1 MHGIGWGR
9 RFATELA
16 LDIAKEGKPMQRAGQ
31 KRPVSVGEFSCT
43 PPISQAAVT
52 LRLMA
57 DKSPP
62 VEGSTTKVGEIVAVR
77 GAKHEELEVVIRKRI
92 ESRLAG
98 RVRNLLVRANGDSVV
113 LEGQCATF
121 YTKQIA
127 QHAAMGVL
135 DDQHLENAIVV
146 SPVQT

>member
-1 MHGIGWGR
+1 
-9 RFATELA
+9 
-16 LDIAKEGKPMQRAGQ
+16 MQRAGQ
-31 KRPVSVGEFSCT
+31 KRPVSVGEPSRSQST
-43 PPISQAAVT
+43 HQAAVT

-57 DKSPP
+57 DESPIAEVSATNAGKP
-62 VEGSTTKVGEIVAVR
+62 VAARVVKRES
-77 GAKHEELEVVIRKRI
+77 LESIIRKRI

-98 RVRNLLVRANGDSVV
+98 RVRNLLVRASGDSIV

-146 SPVQT
+146 SPVQN